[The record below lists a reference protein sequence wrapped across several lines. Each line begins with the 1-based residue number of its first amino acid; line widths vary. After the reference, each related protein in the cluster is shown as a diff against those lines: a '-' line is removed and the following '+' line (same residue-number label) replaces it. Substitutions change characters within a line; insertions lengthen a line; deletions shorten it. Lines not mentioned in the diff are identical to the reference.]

1 MSMSIFAMIEHL
13 REPGPNERH
22 TNEPPA
28 LRDAP
33 RCEAK
38 TRAGGPC
45 QRPAAH
51 GKARCRMHGG
61 APGSGAPKGQRNGS
75 YSTGQFTAEAVGE
88 RRRLRSLLTALK
100 P

>member
-1 MSMSIFAMIEHL
+1 MA
-13 REPGPNERH
+13 RH

-33 RCEAK
+33 RCGAK

-45 QRPAAH
+45 QRPATY
-51 GKARCRMHGG
+51 GKARCRLHGG
-61 APGSGAPKGQRNGS
+61 AAGSGAPKGPRNGS
-75 YSTGQFTAEAVGE
+75 YTTGQFTAEAAGE
-88 RRRLRSLLTALK
+88 RRRLRKLLATLK